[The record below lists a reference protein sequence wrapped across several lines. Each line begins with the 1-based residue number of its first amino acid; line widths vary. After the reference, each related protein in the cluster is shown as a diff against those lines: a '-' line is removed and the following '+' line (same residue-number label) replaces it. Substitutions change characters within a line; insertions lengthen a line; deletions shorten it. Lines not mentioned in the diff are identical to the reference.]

1 MLLVFFTFYNDF
13 LSRFED
19 NNFNLMMMF
28 IHKNEL
34 LLSKK
39 IIHNMQTFKNPNWT
53 NDLSSQ
59 NSASSCSK
67 NPLCFNIM
75 VMLWL
80 GIRRSAY
87 YIMKKKKANTFPKGK
102 YVFAFFR

>member
-39 IIHNMQTFKNPNWT
+39 IIHNMQTFKNEL
-53 NDLSSQ
+53 D
-59 NSASSCSK
+59 
-67 NPLCFNIM
+67 
-75 VMLWL
+75 
-80 GIRRSAY
+80 
-87 YIMKKKKANTFPKGK
+87 
-102 YVFAFFR
+102 